1 MDEQTL
7 ALIAAMQSG
16 KLTDYSSATMDPV
29 MSFLMGTYRPKPQF
43 DETQMWERYAPN
55 TLLAAQG
62 DPEDPYTIAA
72 SKIRAG
78 SPPWSLYGEIPKD
91 VKPGAWAKFLDSIA
105 AEQQTVK
112 SKIMEQ
118 ALEQD
123 PFEKQG
129 LPRADARYQLEDM
142 YKYNPDAFGKIMEGF
157 DEASTAENKKKSEI
171 RGMYGDVFATSE
183 ADKIKLAMKIQ
194 KENARLNKERESNDS
209 VLQTIASGFGKGL
222 RIVPMIATGSS
233 PGELTRRKQEARAK
247 ESVANSGSVPVR
259 DEGKSAMN
267 DAYATFLES
276 MLARKPGTASRK
288 ATDAE
293 RLAGVMQ
300 TELESRGGSPLKD
313 ALIQAAMMKAVL
325 KRGK

>member
-29 MSFLMGTYRPKPQF
+29 LSFLMGTYRPKPQF

-78 SPPWSLYGEIPKD
+78 SPPWSLYGDIPKD
-91 VKPGAWAKFLDSIA
+91 VKPGAWSKFLDSIA

-142 YKYNPDAFGKIMEGF
+142 YKYNPDAFSKIMEGF
-157 DEASTAENKKKSEI
+157 DEAGIAENKKRSEI
-171 RGMYGDVFATSE
+171 RGMYGDVFAKSE

-194 KENARLNKERESNDS
+194 KENARLNKEKESSDS
-209 VLQTIASGFGKGL
+209 VLNTIKTGFGKGM
-222 RIVPMIATGSS
+222 RIFPILANQYYGDEFNQMEKA
-233 PGELTRRKQEARAK
+233 EK
-247 ESVANSGSVPVR
+247 EVKKSGSIPVR

-267 DAYATFLES
+267 DAYATYLES